1 MKKILALLLAAV
13 MCIFFVACGDNSPT
27 ESPYDDTT
35 EPVLSAPVDIE
46 PIPETSEDIQ
56 QPTEPETSQQPT
68 ESNVISI
75 YTAEELFSTAYNSNK
90 TYILENDIDLTNY
103 ASSISELNG
112 IFDGNGKIIRNS
124 SAPLILKNSGT
135 IQNLTI
141 EDCQITAAEDTAA
154 LVVNNSGTISGCK
167 VSGSVNAAAKNIYAG
182 GIVSRNI
189 GTIENCANYAEITA
203 VSYALNELGNVVH
216 GTFACAGGI
225 SATNHYGTIS
235 QCWNEGTISAKD
247 ADYLSSCGGIVA
259 LNTHGNIENCYN
271 TGTVIKPEGR
281 GDSGGIA
288 GNSEAN
294 GRIVNCYNVGAVS
307 SGICGDN
314 RDYII
319 DCYYLS
325 SMSENGSGSGLNP
338 EGERIFAFSEGE
350 LTIQKTFSAFDFAT
364 VWKMSENGPV
374 LQ

>member
-1 MKKILALLLAAV
+1 MNKLIALLLAV
-13 MCIFFVACGDNSPT
+13 FMCLTLAACGSSNTIT
-27 ESPYDDTT
+27 ESPYEETAAPIAT
-35 EPVLSAPVDIE
+35 APVESE
-46 PIPETSEDIQ
+46 PLPEASQDNQ
-56 QPTEPETSQQPT
+56 QPTETQQPT

-75 YTAEELFSTAYNSNK
+75 YTAEELFSTAYNPNK
-90 TYILENDIDLTNY
+90 TYILENDIDLANY
-103 ASSISELNG
+103 SSTISELNG
-112 IFDGNGKIIRNS
+112 IFEGNGKTIRNA
-124 SAPLILKNSGT
+124 SAPLVLKNNGT
-135 IQNLTI
+135 IQNLTM
-141 EDCQITAAEDTAA
+141 ENCQITATEDAAA
-154 LVVNNSGTISGCK
+154 LVVNNSGIVSNCK
-167 VSGSVNAAAKNIYAG
+167 VSGTVNATAENIYAG
-182 GIVSRNI
+182 GIVSRNE
-189 GTIENCANYAEITA
+189 GTIEHCANYAEITA
-203 VSYALNELGNVVH
+203 VSYAVNELGNVIH

-225 SATNHYGTIS
+225 SATNNWGTIS

-294 GRIVNCYNVGAVS
+294 GRIVNCYNVGTAN

-325 SMSENGSGSGLNP
+325 SASENGSGSGLNT
-338 EGERIFAFSEGE
+338 EGERFFAFSESE
-350 LTIQKTFSAFDFAT
+350 LTLQETFSAFDFT
-364 VWKMSENGPV
+364 SVWKMSENGPV